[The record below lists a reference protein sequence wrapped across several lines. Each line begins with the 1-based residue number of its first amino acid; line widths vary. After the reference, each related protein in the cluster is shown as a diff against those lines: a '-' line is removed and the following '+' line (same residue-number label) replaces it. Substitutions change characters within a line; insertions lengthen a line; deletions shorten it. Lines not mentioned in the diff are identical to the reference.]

1 VLFILSYR
9 DQIKNYVMGRACT
22 YSMNGRGAECLHNL
36 GGNVESKKTAWKGQA
51 WVGE

>member
-1 VLFILSYR
+1 
-9 DQIKNYVMGRACT
+9 MGEAQNVYT
-22 YSMNGRGAECLHNL
+22 IL